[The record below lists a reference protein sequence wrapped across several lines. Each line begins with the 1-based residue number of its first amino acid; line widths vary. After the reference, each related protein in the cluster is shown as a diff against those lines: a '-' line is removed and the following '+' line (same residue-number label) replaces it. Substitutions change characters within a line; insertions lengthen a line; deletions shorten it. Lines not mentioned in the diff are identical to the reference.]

1 MNPEQFLLAQL
12 DHGQICP
19 GSPGQVHAGIPVLC
33 VGLSGCLWKLLCD
46 EGTVL
51 GSRRVVK
58 PQGCLKG
65 DEFAWGVFQG
75 MFRARLI
82 ELYGRE
88 EL

>member
-1 MNPEQFLLAQL
+1 MDRSVQEHL
-12 DHGQICP
+12 DKSML
-19 GSPGQVHAGIPVLC
+19 GSQCRVWGFWGSV
-33 VGLSGCLWKLLCD
+33 WKLLCD

-65 DEFAWGVFQG
+65 DEFVWSVFQG

-82 ELYGRE
+82 ELCGRE